1 MYLRFSISGQVQLSR
16 VLLNVSN
23 AVKDWT
29 PALEKSAEDLIEVF
43 SYDVFESEGA
53 AIGEPWDPLS
63 AAYAKRKEKLYP
75 GTGILEASG
84 LMRDSFTRLID
95 STSLKIGNAAEYF
108 KYHQSSAPR
117 TSRLPRRIMMQ
128 LTLDLRE
135 IVVKNFQRQ
144 FSERANTGTV

>member
-43 SYDVFESEGA
+43 SYDVFESEGG
-53 AIGEPWDPLS
+53 AIGEAWDPLS
-63 AAYAKRKEKLYP
+63 AAYAKRKEKKYP
-75 GTGILEASG
+75 GNPILVATG
-84 LMRDSFTRLID
+84 LMQDSFTRLVD
-95 STSLKIGNAAEYF
+95 TTSLKIGNSAEYF

-117 TSRLPRRIMMQ
+117 TKLPRRVMMK

-144 FSERANTGTV
+144 FLERASTT